1 MGFSRTLAVFL
12 CVILASLALVSQ
24 DVLAARGL
32 AEANG
37 RPLKGVYRGWPYRG
51 QPYGT
56 NLPAPDGGYGGG
68 GYGGGG
74 YGGPPK
80 T

>member
-37 RPLKGVYRGWPYRG
+37 RMYVPTLYFLSFFISR
-51 QPYGT
+51 
-56 NLPAPDGGYGGG
+56 
-68 GYGGGG
+68 
-74 YGGPPK
+74 
-80 T
+80 